1 MTAYKGGIGTPNKGC
16 FGMQVLFHLHELAKE
31 AEHHGRVSGM
41 QEDTAPLV

>member
-16 FGMQVLFHLHELAKE
+16 FGMQVLFNLHALAKE
-31 AEHHGRVSGM
+31 AEHHGRVNGM